1 VRRNTVYNNRKWKD
15 YLRGFIFALI
25 ISVIIGA
32 GFGGLGLSEAASE
45 PATKAAS
52 KEESTP
58 ASATPLLVD
67 VGADKCV
74 PCVMMAPILD
84 ELKKDYSQSVQIK
97 FVDVWKNPGA
107 EKPYKIRVIPTQI
120 FYDPSGKEFFRHEG
134 FYSKADIL
142 GKFRDFGFDL
152 KKDSELAAPSSKKAA
167 PTAKGAKR

>member
-1 VRRNTVYNNRKWKD
+1 MYNNRKRKD
-15 YLRGFIFALI
+15 YTRGFMFALI
-25 ISVIIGA
+25 ISVFVVAA

-58 ASATPLLVD
+58 ASVTPLLVD

-74 PCVMMAPILD
+74 PCVMMAPILE
-84 ELKKDYSQSVQIK
+84 ELKKDYSRSVQIK

-107 EKPYKIRVIPTQI
+107 EKPYRVRVIPTQI

-152 KKDSELAAPSSKKAA
+152 KKDAEPGTQSPSKKGVPA
-167 PTAKGAKR
+167 AKGVKR